1 MVGVLQSIWRLTT
14 GQVIHST
21 ELKIHNGQ
29 TKLVLALRR
38 AKNGELFVSLK
49 QASAGNTQW
58 SSFEPGEFDQFVRA
72 AARIR
77 NMLEAEREKISRRD
91 IVHG

>member
-1 MVGVLQSIWRLTT
+1 MVGALQSVWRLIT
-14 GQVIHST
+14 GQVIHSI
-21 ELKIHNGQ
+21 ELKIHNSQ
-29 TKLVLALRR
+29 TKIVLALRR

-72 AARIR
+72 AALIR
-77 NMLEAEREKISRRD
+77 DMLAAEREKISF
-91 IVHG
+91 